1 MTTRLVLLDTD
12 DLMHPNTG
20 EENYN
25 ESAYYNFYDPARRLG
40 GFARIGNRPN
50 ERHAEMTLCLYLPD
64 GRVAFMFAR
73 PEIADDARFDAAG
86 MRFEVRVPMRE
97 HRVLYDGP
105 CVLLTRPL
113 DLVDPKRPF
122 PESAPRARQTGLVQ
136 EGIPP
141 AAAAR
146 ARDRRT

>member
-25 ESAYYNFYDPARRLG
+25 ESAYYNFYDPGRRLG

-73 PEIADDARFDAAG
+73 PEPADHARFDAAG
-86 MRFEVRVPMRE
+86 LRFAVPTRQRTPRGP
-97 HRVLYDGP
+97 HDG
-105 CVLLTRPL
+105 T
-113 DLVDPKRPF
+113 
-122 PESAPRARQTGLVQ
+122 
-136 EGIPP
+136 
-141 AAAAR
+141 
-146 ARDRRT
+146 